1 MVLGRRER
9 EKCCILH
16 HSTKVTEVPMRIVLF
31 NHKGGVSK
39 TTTAYH
45 LGWMLAQRGHRVL
58 LVDGDPQCNLT
69 GLFLGDSFEEYYSNE
84 DTARQNLMDGV
95 RPAFDAQPQP
105 ISAVDCFT
113 PEQNRN
119 IFLLPGHPNLSE
131 FEPQLSFALNSNNAF
146 STLQNLPGAFH
157 ALLSQI
163 EKEYSI
169 GYTIIDLNPGMSA
182 INQNLFVSSDAFVL
196 PTNPDPFSLM
206 AIRTLKD
213 VLPRWKRV
221 AQQMAETFSN
231 SSYPFPKKDIRFAG
245 HLVQRFN
252 IRNGVAAKPYRAN
265 IGDIN
270 QVIREELVPKLAQS
284 GMTFSTDEYQAIGLI
299 PDYCLAEIPDF
310 QSLIQKSNQAGVP
323 VFSLSE
329 VQIGY
334 SGAPL
339 EQLKTKRS
347 EFLQLFTGIAEK
359 IENLNRS
366 EVRV

>member
-1 MVLGRRER
+1 
-9 EKCCILH
+9 
-16 HSTKVTEVPMRIVLF
+16 MRIVLF

-45 LGWMLAQRGHRVL
+45 LGWMLADRGHRVL

-69 GLFLGDSFEEYYSNE
+69 GLFLGDAFEDYYSHE

-105 ISAVDCFT
+105 IQAVNCFV
-113 PEQNRN
+113 PEQNNN

-157 ALLSQI
+157 ALLNRI
-163 EKEYSI
+163 EERYHI
-169 GYTIIDLNPGMSA
+169 EYTIIDLNPGMSA
-182 INQNLFVSSDAFVL
+182 INQNLFVSSDAFIL

-206 AIRTLKD
+206 AIRTLKS
-213 VLPRWKRV
+213 VLPRWKRG
-221 AQQMAETFSN
+221 AQQMTETFSA
-231 SSYPFPKKDIRFAG
+231 SSYPFPQKDIFFAG

-252 IRNGVAAKPYRAN
+252 IRNGKAAKPYRAN
-265 IGDIN
+265 ISDIN
-270 QVIREELVPKLAQS
+270 QVIREELVPKLEQS
-284 GMTFSTDEYQAIGLI
+284 GMTFSEAEYQAIGIL

-323 VFSLSE
+323 VFALNQD
-329 VQIGY
+329 QIGEY
-334 SGAPL
+334 GAIL
-339 EQLKTKRS
+339 EGIQVKRD
-347 EFLQLFTGIAEK
+347 EFFQLFESVAVK
-359 IENLNRS
+359 IETLNHRA
-366 EVRV
+366 VRV